1 MKFILHQKMMFVEE
15 NTRGASNSHKNNVLY
30 TSMAQGQNAKQ
41 ASKAAQAAAF
51 SGDTVVRFDEV
62 AFEYSPNKPI
72 LEEVSF
78 TVRRGSKI
86 TIMGQN
92 GAGKSTIFG
101 LILGAEH
108 EGSATE
114 GHRPE
119 SGEIF
124 ITKGST
130 VATARQVMHRP
141 DLDLT
146 VREFFAKSFKEK
158 VYDLD
163 PRIDA
168 VLEVVNL
175 HAPTAPTKSGKHVDL
190 KDRHVKTFSGGQQAR
205 LLLASALIQD
215 PDILLLD
222 EPTNNLDKA
231 GIEHLTQFLVQYKKT
246 CLVISHDAEFLNAF
260 THGVLYLDVYT
271 KKVEQYVG
279 NYKDVVDQITARIE
293 KENMKNAQLAKEIQ
307 ENKDK
312 ANFFAMK
319 GGQMRLVAKRMR
331 ERAEE
336 LEDEKVDVR
345 REDKTIKDFTI
356 PTQPDLSSIP
366 GEIIKISSYTVL
378 DPKTHKPV
386 KRSASIALRRK
397 HHLVL
402 AGPNG
407 IGKSTLLEKIFQA
420 AGEVDASGT
429 VKRDANSGKDASVN
443 GGEIIEG
450 IEILEGIR
458 VGYYRQDFSMMDF
471 NDTVY
476 ESLEKIIRA
485 TQGRLVETE
494 LRAAAASF
502 LITADTIHTKIAS
515 LSEGQKGLVAFARL
529 VLQRPSLLILDEPT
543 NHINFR
549 HLPVIA
555 RALDAYE
562 GALIIVSH
570 VPEFVKQI
578 RVDEV
583 LEMGGK

>member
-1 MKFILHQKMMFVEE
+1 M
-15 NTRGASNSHKNNVLY
+15 SKNP
-30 TSMAQGQNAKQ
+30 GQQQSVAK
-41 ASKAAQAAAF
+41 AF
-51 SGDTVVRFDEV
+51 TGETVVRFEEV
-62 AFEYSPNKPI
+62 GFEYGPNKPI

-78 TVRRGSKI
+78 NIRKGTKV

-92 GAGKSTIFG
+92 GAGKSTIFN

-108 EGSATE
+108 AGLATE
-114 GHRPE
+114 GIKPE

-130 VATARQVMHRP
+130 VATARQVMPREQ
-141 DLDLT
+141 LELT
-146 VREFFAKSFKEK
+146 VRDFFAACFNEK
-158 VYDLD
+158 KYDLD

-168 VLEVVNL
+168 VLDVVNL
-175 HAPTAPTKSGKHVDL
+175 HNLKGAKGTVDL
-190 KDRHVKTFSGGQQAR
+190 KDRIVKSFSGGQQAR

-231 GIEHLTQFLVQYKKT
+231 GIEHLTQFLIGYEKT

-260 THGVLYLDVYT
+260 SHGVLYLDVYT

-279 NYKDVVDQITARIE
+279 NYFNVVEQITARIE

-331 ERAEE
+331 EKAEE
-336 LEDEKVDVR
+336 LEEEKVDVR
-345 REDKTIKDFTI
+345 KEDRTIKEFTI
-356 PTQPDLSSIP
+356 PMQADITRIVGDLISIN
-366 GEIIKISSYTVL
+366 SYSVL
-378 DPKTHKPV
+378 NPKTHKPV
-386 KRSASIALRRK
+386 ARTTAIKLRK
-397 HHLVL
+397 NNHLLL

-407 IGKSTLLEKIFQA
+407 IGKSTLLESIARA
-420 AGEVDASGT
+420 AGITTNAGHDNFHINADVTIAPGL
-429 VKRDANSGKDASVN
+429 R
-443 GGEIIEG
+443 I
-450 IEILEGIR
+450 
-458 VGYYRQDFSMMDF
+458 GYYRQDFSMMDF

-476 ESLEKIIRA
+476 QSLEKIVRA
-485 TQGRLVETE
+485 TQGRLIETE
-494 LRAAAASF
+494 LRAAAAAF
-502 LITADTIHTKIAS
+502 LIGSEAIHTRIGS

-529 VLQRPSLLILDEPT
+529 VLMQPGLLILDEPT

-555 RALDAYE
+555 KALDAYQ
-562 GALIIVSH
+562 GAMILVSH
-570 VPEFVKQI
+570 VPEFVEQI
-578 RVDEV
+578 RIDEV
-583 LEMGGK
+583 LDLGK